1 MAGGA
6 SFYTANEM
14 LDLFLRGVAATFPA
28 TWHMRLLV
36 TPTTKVVSGT
46 ETNYA
51 GYARLAMTRG
61 TSLFSAPANGQS
73 SNSNLLQFPS
83 ANSLGN
89 GNLVAWDFVN
99 TAAGPFTE
107 TYLYGLIIPSRT
119 LIVGKPV
126 KFPAGSL
133 LITCA

>member
-1 MAGGA
+1 MSGGA
-6 SFYTANEM
+6 SIYTANEM
-14 LDLFLRGVAATFPA
+14 LNLFLRGITPTFPA
-28 TWHMRLLV
+28 TWYMRLLI
-36 TPTTKVVSGT
+36 TSSSKTVSGT
-46 ETNYA
+46 ETNY
-51 GYARLAMTRG
+51 GNYARLAMVRG

-73 SNSNLLQFPS
+73 TNSNILQFASPS
-83 ANSLGN
+83 NLGN
-89 GNLVAWDFVN
+89 GNLTAWDFVN
-99 TAAGPFTE
+99 TAAGAFTE